1 MLEKTWGSLHGMV
14 ASSLDSSGQHLRA
27 LQLQLQFPGLPGR
40 EIAKQ
45 RAQPAQV
52 TVKISPTAWG
62 SWSRNSSSISLR
74 KILKKI
80 TVEAITSSL
89 RTHHCGCFGSAV
101 LSPVHVCTSCR
112 MHALNSS
119 KRRRILNPKSQRK
132 YQEAPKYPEW
142 SASLSQEA
150 FGLQHHAGATP
161 ITSSYT
167 VWGFG
172 HQALTH
178 TDRWRT
184 HTHTLAQNCH
194 CEFCCG
200 MHLMCN
206 TLPLYIYTWQEWV
219 LTGMGRLR
227 DLKTLR
233 SYHCHSQRVAPTR
246 TRKSNW
252 LTQICWNS
260 TGRLMVWPDA
270 VFRNE
275 ERNWSEMETDPEQ
288 QVITTSSSMVETA
301 TEWKHGRQ
309 QNCQVRNE

>member
-74 KILKKI
+74 EMMKKI
-80 TVEAITSSL
+80 TVEAIKSSL

-101 LSPVHVCTSCR
+101 PVAGTCLYLMPDACS
-112 MHALNSS
+112 NSS

-132 YQEAPKYPEW
+132 YQEAPRYPEW

-178 TDRWRT
+178 TQTGDT
-184 HTHTLAQNCH
+184 HTHTCSELSLRILLWNASYVQIH
-194 CEFCCG
+194 F
-200 MHLMCN
+200 H
-206 TLPLYIYTWQEWV
+206 YIYTPDRNGSWQEWV
-219 LTGMGRLR
+219 
-227 DLKTLR
+227 
-233 SYHCHSQRVAPTR
+233 A
-246 TRKSNW
+246 
-252 LTQICWNS
+252 
-260 TGRLMVWPDA
+260 
-270 VFRNE
+270 
-275 ERNWSEMETDPEQ
+275 
-288 QVITTSSSMVETA
+288 
-301 TEWKHGRQ
+301 
-309 QNCQVRNE
+309 